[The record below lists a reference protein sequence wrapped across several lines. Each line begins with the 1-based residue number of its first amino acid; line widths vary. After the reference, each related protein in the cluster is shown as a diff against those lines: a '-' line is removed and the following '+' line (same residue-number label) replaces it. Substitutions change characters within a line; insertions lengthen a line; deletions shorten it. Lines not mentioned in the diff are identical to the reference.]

1 MTKKRVTAAFAL
13 LVAAAL
19 LVSLLP
25 LLPFSMPQAVAE
37 QWTGSY
43 EGSYYDNLN
52 ENLDGLQFREQLA
65 QLITDTHSYQT
76 TYNELSSVYA
86 QSDADPY
93 NNGNVIWFYT
103 GTSVPYDGL
112 GGSAGDT
119 NREHVWPKDGGRAFP
134 EKSGPGSDAHHLRP
148 TEQQLNSAR
157 GSLNFDE
164 VAQTSSNIVK
174 ENGSSSYGNAENGV
188 DALLQ
193 DMRTLYELV
202 KRDHPAIPFILFG
215 HSMGSLLARAY
226 ASRDGEDF
234 DAFIFCGTAG
244 RPAGLAFARFI
255 ARREARRAPDRP
267 SRLLERLCFG
277 GYNRA
282 VGSSRTAFDW
292 LSRDAAEVDRYVAD
306 PACGFTFTAAGM
318 RDVLD
323 ALLDVC
329 GTEWASRV
337 PDAPILLA
345 SGDCDPV
352 GGRGGGGV
360 RQAAGWLRQSGHG
373 TVELKLYPGAR
384 HELLNETNRDE
395 VYQEILNWCESKLS
409 NRAVR

>member
-1 MTKKRVTAAFAL
+1 MRVTVRERRFPSATGLGAIRFRQWLPEEPCAALQITHGMAEHIDRYDAFARYL
-13 LVAAAL
+13 AGQGVLVYGQDHAGHGK
-19 LVSLLP
+19 STP
-25 LLPFSMPQAVAE
+25 
-37 QWTGSY
+37 
-43 EGSYYDNLN
+43 
-52 ENLDGLQFREQLA
+52 
-65 QLITDTHSYQT
+65 
-76 TYNELSSVYA
+76 
-86 QSDADPY
+86 DAP
-93 NNGNVIWFYT
+93 
-103 GTSVPYDGL
+103 
-112 GGSAGDT
+112 
-119 NREHVWPKDGGRAFP
+119 
-134 EKSGPGSDAHHLRP
+134 
-148 TEQQLNSAR
+148 R
-157 GSLNFDE
+157 GFFG
-164 VAQTSSNIVK
+164 Q
-174 ENGSSSYGNAENGV
+174 ENGV

-292 LSRDAAEVDRYVAD
+292 LSRDAAEVDRYVTD

-395 VYQEILNWCESKLS
+395 VYGDIALFIETVETMG
-409 NRAVR
+409 AFA

>member
-1 MTKKRVTAAFAL
+1 MRVTVKERRFPSATGLGAIRFRQWLPEEPCAALQIPHGMAAHIDRYDAFA
-13 LVAAAL
+13 
-19 LVSLLP
+19 
-25 LLPFSMPQAVAE
+25 
-37 QWTGSY
+37 
-43 EGSYYDNLN
+43 
-52 ENLDGLQFREQLA
+52 RQLA
-65 QLITDTHSYQT
+65 GQGVL
-76 TYNELSSVYA
+76 VYGQDHA
-86 QSDADPY
+86 GHGKSTPDAP
-93 NNGNVIWFYT
+93 
-103 GTSVPYDGL
+103 
-112 GGSAGDT
+112 
-119 NREHVWPKDGGRAFP
+119 
-134 EKSGPGSDAHHLRP
+134 
-148 TEQQLNSAR
+148 R
-157 GSLNFDE
+157 GFFG
-164 VAQTSSNIVK
+164 Q
-174 ENGSSSYGNAENGV
+174 ENGV

-395 VYQEILNWCESKLS
+395 VYGDIALFIETVETMG
-409 NRAVR
+409 AFA